1 MKKVIALV
9 GLVGLFLFV
18 SGVVAMAMTLI
29 VRGLETADSLLFGLG
44 ICVAGALLV
53 GMSVFF
59 IPEQR

>member
-1 MKKVIALV
+1 MKRVIALA

-18 SGVVAMAMTLI
+18 SGVAAMAMTLI
-29 VRGLETADSLLFGLG
+29 DRGIETANSLLFWLG

-59 IPEQR
+59 ISE